1 MKILNILEDN
11 INDRYID
18 MVVDTLEKGGI
29 IIYPT
34 DTLYA
39 IGCDALNNS
48 AIEKVCAIKAMKSAK
63 TNLTIICHDISQ
75 VTEYAKFGN
84 MEFKV
89 MKQYL
94 PGPYTFILQPCQ
106 NSPKRLKAEELWVS
120 ESPQTLWHVGL

>member
-48 AIEKVCAIKAMKSAK
+48 AI
-63 TNLTIICHDISQ
+63 
-75 VTEYAKFGN
+75 
-84 MEFKV
+84 
-89 MKQYL
+89 
-94 PGPYTFILQPCQ
+94 
-106 NSPKRLKAEELWVS
+106 
-120 ESPQTLWHVGL
+120 

>member
-48 AIEKVCAIKAMKSAK
+48 AIEKVCTIKAMKSAK
-63 TNLTIICHDISQ
+63 TNLTIIATIFH
-75 VTEYAKFGN
+75 
-84 MEFKV
+84 
-89 MKQYL
+89 
-94 PGPYTFILQPCQ
+94 
-106 NSPKRLKAEELWVS
+106 RLRSMPSLETRNLR
-120 ESPQTLWHVGL
+120 

>member
-63 TNLTIICHDISQ
+63 TNLTIIATIFHR
-75 VTEYAKFGN
+75 
-84 MEFKV
+84 
-89 MKQYL
+89 
-94 PGPYTFILQPCQ
+94 LQSMPSLETW
-106 NSPKRLKAEELWVS
+106 NLR
-120 ESPQTLWHVGL
+120 

>member
-48 AIEKVCAIKAMKSAK
+48 AIEKVCTIKAMKSAK

-84 MEFKV
+84 KEFKV

-94 PGPYTFILQPCQ
+94 PGPFTFIL
-106 NSPKRLKAEELWVS
+106 LK
-120 ESPQTLWHVGL
+120 